1 MPVNC
6 CQKLNMAIFYPNCI
20 DSYFIARLR
29 QYLQGKKCADMG
41 SYFTESNDRNSYQ
54 ILKKIPTISNLL
66 SSAIVHGR
74 TIFDPAWAVTLV
86 LFCVAKIRPKFPPVD
101 FEVTF
106 GKNWFALLNSRL
118 PSKVPSLFI
127 NRWVSSTGGDM
138 AVEVIL
144 IPLEGEDVITVS
156 DVPPMMAAD
165 SGLWSETK

>member
-1 MPVNC
+1 M
-6 CQKLNMAIFYPNCI
+6 
-20 DSYFIARLR
+20 
-29 QYLQGKKCADMG
+29 
-41 SYFTESNDRNSYQ
+41 
-54 ILKKIPTISNLL
+54 
-66 SSAIVHGR
+66 
-74 TIFDPAWAVTLV
+74 
-86 LFCVAKIRPKFPPVD
+86 
-101 FEVTF
+101 TF

-165 SGLWSETK
+165 SGL